1 MSNNIADSIINAIKV
16 VSKKQRETSAPQI
29 ADAIEKMLDTAANS
43 AERNEAKQA
52 LQKALSE

>member
-29 ADAIEKMLDTAANS
+29 VDAIEKMLDTAANS
-43 AERNEAKQA
+43 AERNETKQA